1 MKVFRLRFLFC
12 VVVIAVAASAAN
24 KKTSAELASINRKI
38 AHLEASGQAAHPSPS
53 PTVLTEAEINA
64 YLASD
69 EVQFPVG
76 VDSVHLTG
84 SQGTISGAAKVDFD
98 QVRAGIHS
106 SNPLLSIFSG
116 VHDVNAEAHAYG
128 RAGQGYVHI
137 DSVSLDGVEVPNFVL
152 QLFVAKYIQ
161 PRNPNIG
168 IDSQFR
174 LPDRIDSAVVGQHQV
189 TLVQKYPR
197 KSNRKGR

>member
-1 MKVFRLRFLFC
+1 MKVLRPRFLAC
-12 VVVIAVAASAAN
+12 VVLVAIAAFAAN
-24 KKTSAELASINRKI
+24 NKSSPELASVNRKI
-38 AHLEASGQAAHPSPS
+38 AHLEANARAPHPSPT
-53 PTVLTEAEINA
+53 PTVLTESEINA

-69 EVQFPVG
+69 QVQFPAG
-76 VDSVHLTG
+76 VKSVHLAG
-84 SQGTISGAAKVDFD
+84 SQGTISGTAKVDFD

-128 RAGQGYVHI
+128 RTGQGYIHI

-152 QLFVAKYIQ
+152 QLFVEKYIQ

-168 IDSQFR
+168 IDSRFK

-189 TLVQKYPR
+189 TLIQK
-197 KSNRKGR
+197 

>member
-1 MKVFRLRFLFC
+1 M
-12 VVVIAVAASAAN
+12 VIAVAAFAAN
-24 KKTSAELASINRKI
+24 NRSSPELASINRKI
-38 AHLEASGQAAHPSPS
+38 AHLEANGRAARPSLA

-69 EVQFPVG
+69 EVQFPLG
-76 VDSVHLTG
+76 VNSVHLTG
-84 SQGTISGAAKVDFD
+84 SQGTISGTAKVDFD

-116 VHDVNAEAHAYG
+116 VHNVDVDAHAYG
-128 RAGQGYVHI
+128 RGGQGYVHV

-152 QLFVAKYIQ
+152 ELFVEKYIQ

-168 IDSQFR
+168 IDSQFK
-174 LPDRIDSAVVGQHQV
+174 LPNRIDSAAVGQHQV
-189 TLVQKYPR
+189 TLVQK
-197 KSNRKGR
+197 

>member
-1 MKVFRLRFLFC
+1 MKVFRLRFLLWM
-12 VVVIAVAASAAN
+12 VLVAIAASAAN
-24 KKTSAELASINRKI
+24 NKTSPELASVNRKI
-38 AHLEASGQAAHPSPS
+38 AHLEANGRAVHPNPA

-69 EVQFPVG
+69 QVQFPAG
-76 VDSVHLTG
+76 VKSVHLTG
-84 SQGTISGAAKVDFD
+84 SQGTISGTAKVDFD

-128 RAGQGYVHI
+128 RGGEGYVHI

-152 QLFVAKYIQ
+152 ELFVDKYVT

-168 IDSQFR
+168 IDSRFK

-189 TLVQKYPR
+189 TLVQK
-197 KSNRKGR
+197 

>member
-1 MKVFRLRFLFC
+1 MKLSLLRLLSCVLF
-12 VVVIAVAASAAN
+12 VGLAAFAAN
-24 KKTSAELASINRKI
+24 NNTSPELASINRKI
-38 AHLEASGQAAHPSPS
+38 ARLETNGRAAHPSPT

-69 EVQFPVG
+69 EVQFPAG
-76 VDSVHLTG
+76 VNSVHLTG
-84 SQGTISGAAKVDFD
+84 SQGTISGTAKVDFD

-128 RAGQGYVHI
+128 RASQGYVHI

-152 QLFVAKYIQ
+152 ELFVEKYIT

-168 IDSQFR
+168 IDSQFK
-174 LPDRIDSAVVGQHQV
+174 LPDRIDSAVVGPHQV
-189 TLVQKYPR
+189 TLVQK
-197 KSNRKGR
+197 

>member
-1 MKVFRLRFLFC
+1 VKQSSLRLLSCLLFLGL
-12 VVVIAVAASAAN
+12 AAFAAN
-24 KKTSAELASINRKI
+24 NKTSPELASINRKI
-38 AHLEASGQAAHPSPS
+38 AHLEANGRAAHPSPT

-69 EVQFPVG
+69 EVQFPAG
-76 VDSVHLTG
+76 VHSVHLTG
-84 SQGTISGAAKVDFD
+84 SQGTLSGTAKVDFD

-152 QLFVAKYIQ
+152 QLFVEKYIQ

-168 IDSQFR
+168 IDSQFK
-174 LPDRIDSAVVGQHQV
+174 LADRIDSAVVGQHQV
-189 TLVQKYPR
+189 TLIQK
-197 KSNRKGR
+197 

>member
-1 MKVFRLRFLFC
+1 MKGFLLRSALC
-12 VVVIAVAASAAN
+12 VVVVAAAAAAAN
-24 KKTSAELASINRKI
+24 NKASPELASVNNKI
-38 AHLEASGQAAHPSPS
+38 AHLEANGRAAHPNPA

-69 EVQFPVG
+69 QVQLPDG
-76 VDSVHLTG
+76 VNSIHLTG
-84 SQGTISGAAKVDFD
+84 SQGTISGTAKVDFD

-128 RAGQGYVHI
+128 RGGQGYVHI

-152 QLFVAKYIQ
+152 QLFVEKYIQ

-168 IDSQFR
+168 IDSQFK

-189 TLVQKYPR
+189 TVVQK
-197 KSNRKGR
+197 

>member
-1 MKVFRLRFLFC
+1 VKIFSLRFLSLTLL
-12 VVVIAVAASAAN
+12 VAVAASAAN
-24 KKTSAELASINRKI
+24 SKASPELASVNRKI
-38 AHLEASGQAAHPSPS
+38 AHLEANGRAAHPTPT

-69 EVQFPVG
+69 EVQFPAG
-76 VDSVHLTG
+76 VNSVHLTG
-84 SQGTISGAAKVDFD
+84 SQGTITGTAKVDFD

-152 QLFVAKYIQ
+152 QLFVEKYIQ
-161 PRNPNIG
+161 PKNPNIG
-168 IDSQFR
+168 IDSRFK

-189 TLVQKYPR
+189 TLIQK
-197 KSNRKGR
+197 

>member
-1 MKVFRLRFLFC
+1 MNVLRLRFLAC
-12 VVVIAVAASAAN
+12 VVLVAIAASAAN
-24 KKTSAELASINRKI
+24 NKSSPELASINRKI
-38 AHLEASGQAAHPSPS
+38 AHLEANGQATHPNPA

-69 EVQFPVG
+69 QVQFPAG
-76 VDSVHLTG
+76 VKSVHLTG
-84 SQGTISGAAKVDFD
+84 SQGTISGTAKVDFD

-128 RAGQGYVHI
+128 RGGHGYVHI

-152 QLFVAKYIQ
+152 ELFVEKYIT

-168 IDSQFR
+168 IDSRFK

-189 TLVQKYPR
+189 TLLQK
-197 KSNRKGR
+197 